1 MRGWLDKLYT
11 FPASYQKLEWNCQ
24 GEVLDLWQHILQLRP
39 SGIRAKRLIHVPA
52 LVAMTTT
59 QIPIVPVTE
68 ERDRQL
74 IGGHAGRFLLRS
86 EALQLLGLPKDFTT
100 PESHAAAYKAFG
112 NGVHAGLVSA
122 IVERWLL
129 SADQSY
135 TSPL

>member
-24 GEVLDLWQHILQLRP
+24 GEVLDLWQHILQAPAFGYSRQTADSCARLSCHDHHTNPNCPGNRRKRP
-39 SGIRAKRLIHVPA
+39 PTHRRARRS
-52 LVAMTTT
+52 
-59 QIPIVPVTE
+59 IPTAVRSTAIAWFTE
-68 ERDRQL
+68 
-74 IGGHAGRFLLRS
+74 
-86 EALQLLGLPKDFTT
+86 DFTT

-112 NGVHAGLVSA
+112 NGVHAGLISA